1 MSEQNKGIGFFEG
14 IFSLIGLFLIIT
26 FWLGVFKLIS
36 WVWS

>member
-1 MSEQNKGIGFFEG
+1 MNQDNKGTGFFED
-14 IFSLIGLFLIIT
+14 ILSLIGLFLIIT